1 MPERRQSVDDG
12 FERKMLRKSEK
23 VRRGPFTVIEHHD
36 NGAVAMQKG
45 ACTTDNANMRPPDP
59 FFEQT
64 SPWRGVP

>member
-36 NGAVAMQKG
+36 NGTVAIQKSPCATG
-45 ACTTDNANMRPPDP
+45 NVNVRRLGP
-59 FFEQT
+59 FFE
-64 SPWRGVP
+64 